1 MEMEKPN
8 PHAVPAHVVGFLVLS
23 IEILQFAV
31 ILGVGFM
38 FLYVTVNQMKPQ
50 EETWEVQE
58 NKMYY
63 ANGCRYS
70 SSHRSM
76 TEKKTS

>member
-1 MEMEKPN
+1 
-8 PHAVPAHVVGFLVLS
+8 
-23 IEILQFAV
+23 
-31 ILGVGFM
+31 M

-63 ANGCRYS
+63 ANGYS

-76 TEKKTS
+76 TEKKTL